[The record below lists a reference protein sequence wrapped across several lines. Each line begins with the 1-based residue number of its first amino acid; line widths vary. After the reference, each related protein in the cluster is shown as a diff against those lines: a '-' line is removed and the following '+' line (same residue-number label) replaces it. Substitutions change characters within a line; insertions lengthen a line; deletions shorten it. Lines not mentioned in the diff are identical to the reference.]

1 MDTCSDESR
10 VDFAAASE
18 AEGFLKLAPRLP
30 ILRRALYFTI
40 VAVTVLLAVTM
51 LTEILAANGLEV
63 VEVFIL
69 VVFFV
74 NFVLIALSF
83 WTAVTGFVVR
93 AMKRD
98 PINLRPV
105 AELRTAASGSIT
117 TRTAVTI
124 PVYNEDPRRVF
135 AGLEAIYASLAS
147 AGGLE
152 HFEFFVLSDTTRD
165 DVAAEERCYWTD
177 FRRRMNAG
185 NRVFYRRR
193 EKNIGRKAGNIAD
206 FCNRWGYRYDH
217 MVVLDADSVMS
228 GETLVTM
235 VRLMEANPQAG
246 LIQTQPITIRQQ
258 TLFGRAL
265 QFGSRLVGPM
275 LSSGLSFW
283 HMGESNYW
291 GHNAIIR
298 TAAFIAH
305 CGLPTLPG
313 KPPLG
318 GEIHSH
324 DFVEAALLRR
334 GGWRVYFVPDLE
346 GSYEEMPGN
355 ILDFATRDR
364 RWCQGNLQ
372 HLKLLCAS
380 GLHPLSRFHL
390 LQGAFSYLSSPLW
403 AAFLMLSTA
412 DVVEQAITGHRYFT
426 DAYQLYPNWP
436 ISKLT
441 ETLSLFAV
449 TMAMLFMP
457 KVLALVLVLLDRT
470 ERRLFGGGR
479 RVTLSVLGET
489 LFSMLIAPVMGG
501 LHTYFVASLLIGRGV
516 GWNPQ
521 NRTDRGL
528 TVGEVVPSLGLLFMI
543 GIAWLLVLL
552 DNAPSYVWWVLPV
565 LTGLILAVP
574 ISVLSSRRSVGGWLR
589 QRGILLTPEETS
601 PSAEL
606 RDLAKA
612 LLREPPADEQFER
625 LDDLAETPPMRE
637 TPMQP
642 QPLDRK
648 KSQFES
654 GAPKLAS

>member
-1 MDTCSDESR
+1 MDTCSDELR

-177 FRRRMNAG
+177 FRRRMYAG

-318 GEIHSH
+318 GEIYSH

-364 RWCQGNLQ
+364 LRCQGNLQ

-426 DAYQLYPNWP
+426 GCLPALSELADIQAHRNPLAVRGDHGDAVHAQGSCSRPGAARSHGATPFRRRTTCYPERARRDAVLDVDRPRYGWP
-436 ISKLT
+436 AH
-441 ETLSLFAV
+441 LFRGV
-449 TMAMLFMP
+449 SSDWT
-457 KVLALVLVLLDRT
+457 
-470 ERRLFGGGR
+470 GR
-479 RVTLSVLGET
+479 RVESAEPDGPR
-489 LFSMLIAPVMGG
+489 ADGG
-501 LHTYFVASLLIGRGV
+501 RSRAIPGFAVHDRYRLAAGSPRQCTELCLV
-516 GWNPQ
+516 GFAGA
-521 NRTDRGL
+521 DRPDSGC
-528 TVGEVVPSLGLLFMI
+528 PHF
-543 GIAWLLVLL
+543 
-552 DNAPSYVWWVLPV
+552 
-565 LTGLILAVP
+565 
-574 ISVLSSRRSVGGWLR
+574 RSVESPLR
-589 QRGILLTPEETS
+589 GR
-601 PSAEL
+601 
-606 RDLAKA
+606 
-612 LLREPPADEQFER
+612 
-625 LDDLAETPPMRE
+625 
-637 TPMQP
+637 
-642 QPLDRK
+642 
-648 KSQFES
+648 
-654 GAPKLAS
+654 LASAARNIAHARGDVSVGRVAGSGQGAFARAACGRAIRTS